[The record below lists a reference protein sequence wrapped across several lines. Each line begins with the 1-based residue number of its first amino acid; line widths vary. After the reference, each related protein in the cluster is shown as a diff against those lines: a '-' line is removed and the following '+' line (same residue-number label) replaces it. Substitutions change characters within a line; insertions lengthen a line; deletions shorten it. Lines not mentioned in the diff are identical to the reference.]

1 MSLLKKAFSFIGAEL
16 HKETQRLLFNIL
28 LAFVATFTVAHLY
41 SLFVPLYVFLYGY
54 HIHHF
59 YYGMFLLAVASI
71 VGILTNRDKMR
82 HILSYI
88 IGVGIGLIVD
98 ELGLLLNCTGEK
110 VGLACQYLFPN
121 TFDIVTIVSVILLL
135 LIFFGD
141 KPVHWFLPKSWQ
153 NNRTLNTNLTK
164 HIDRLFQ

>member
-1 MSLLKKAFSFIGAEL
+1 
-16 HKETQRLLFNIL
+16 
-28 LAFVATFTVAHLY
+28 
-41 SLFVPLYVFLYGY
+41 
-54 HIHHF
+54 
-59 YYGMFLLAVASI
+59 MFLLAVASI

-82 HILSYI
+82 HILSYV

-121 TFDIVTIVSVILLL
+121 TFDIVTIVSVILLV

-141 KPVHWFLPKSWQ
+141 KPVRWFLPKSWQ

>member
-1 MSLLKKAFSFIGAEL
+1 
-16 HKETQRLLFNIL
+16 
-28 LAFVATFTVAHLY
+28 
-41 SLFVPLYVFLYGY
+41 
-54 HIHHF
+54 
-59 YYGMFLLAVASI
+59 MFLLAVASI

-82 HILSYI
+82 HILSYV

-121 TFDIVTIVSVILLL
+121 TFDIVTIVSVILLV